1 MSGGCRHGSPGPRER
16 VAAMQ
21 HARRVASIAATLL
34 VGVLVL
40 TGCRSDPKVAAYVGD
55 TTFTRAQV
63 DRVFDS
69 LPREAVG
76 ENPANVRQ
84 YIVSMMVV
92 RAVAEQHAESL
103 GKQVPEGATNPS
115 SGMDPESAFA
125 KLQGRYNGAVQLLQS
140 EAKPAEPTEEL
151 RRNLFQ
157 QLEQAGR
164 LQPGAKF
171 EQVAPVIDSQE
182 LRSVVAVRDLLG
194 ELARRYDVV
203 VNPAYAPLELHASS
217 VPIANGQATVDVTI
231 PVSVEGASPIVS
243 HPAAA

>member
-1 MSGGCRHGSPGPRER
+1 MSRWVPRER
-16 VAAMQ
+16 VSPM
-21 HARRVASIAATLL
+21 HRARRVASIAAILL
-34 VGVLVL
+34 IGALVV
-40 TGCRSDPKVAAYVGD
+40 TGCRSDPKAAAYVGD

-63 DRVFDS
+63 DQVFDS
-69 LPREAVG
+69 LPPETVSKD
-76 ENPANVRQ
+76 PSSVRQ

-92 RAVAEQHAESL
+92 RAVAERHAESL
-103 GKQVPEGATNPS
+103 GKPVPEAATTPA
-115 SGMDPESAFA
+115 SGIDPGTAFA

-164 LQPGAKF
+164 LQPGVKF
-171 EQVAPVIDSQE
+171 EQVAPAIDSRE
-182 LRSVVAVRDLLG
+182 LRGVVAVRNLLG

-217 VPIANGQATVDVTI
+217 VPIANGQATVDIAI
-231 PVSVEGASPIVS
+231 PVSVEDESPIVS
-243 HPAAA
+243 NEVA